1 MSTCTTRAAR
11 LRNARLA
18 AAGLLAAGILAATG
32 AADPA
37 HGAVHREDGAAA
49 VGDLG
54 GAPAAPAITFV
65 SVARHTD
72 LTAGGVRSTE
82 DIVRGGRTIG
92 TNVVTCRF
100 TRHADLCRMAMRL
113 PQGTIVARYVQTGMR
128 GAGVLHVTGGVGAY
142 EHATGSG
149 SWYRY
154 LDRTG
159 TRTAVTLRL
168 G

>member
-1 MSTCTTRAAR
+1 MRTNTTRAPR
-11 LRNARLA
+11 LRRAW
-18 AAGLLAAGILAATG
+18 LAAGGILAAGVLAATG
-32 AADPA
+32 AASPA
-37 HGAVHREDGAAA
+37 HDSVHREAGAAF

-72 LTAGGVRSTE
+72 LTAGGLRSTE
-82 DIVRGGRTIG
+82 DILRGGRRISTD
-92 TNVVTCRF
+92 VVTCTS
-100 TRHADLCRMAMRL
+100 TRHADHCRMAMTL
-113 PQGTIVARYVQTGMR
+113 PEGTIVARYTQTGMR
-128 GAGVLHVTGGVGAY
+128 GGGALHITGGGGAY